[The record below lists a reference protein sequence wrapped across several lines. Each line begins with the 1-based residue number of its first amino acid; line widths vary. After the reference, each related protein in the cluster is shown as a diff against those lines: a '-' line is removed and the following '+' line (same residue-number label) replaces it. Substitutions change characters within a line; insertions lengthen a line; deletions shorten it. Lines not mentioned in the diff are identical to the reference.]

1 MLPACPLPPTRVIM
15 RIAIYQELLMK
26 ILRLTV
32 RTTLVTLCFLALAHP
47 VFAGPAHVHGEAKL
61 EIIVD
66 GNELAIRFESPLDGL
81 LGFERAPRS
90 ATEKQAVQT
99 MKAKL
104 EDVARLFPLSPEAGC
119 TAQAPRIESPVF
131 ADKAAAGHLDLDA
144 DYRWQ
149 CAKPAALRAV
159 ETRLFAEFP
168 RLKRIKLDF
177 VGPAGQKS
185 GRLTPSQ
192 PRFAW

>member
-1 MLPACPLPPTRVIM
+1 M
-15 RIAIYQELLMK
+15 RLAIVQELLMK
-26 ILRLTV
+26 TPRLT
-32 RTTLVTLCFLALAHP
+32 LLILSALAFVPP
-47 VFAGPAHVHGEAKL
+47 VIADPAHVHGEAKL

-66 GNELAIRFESPLDGL
+66 GSELAIRFESPLDGL

-90 ATEKQAVQT
+90 AAEKQAVQT
-99 MKAKL
+99 MMAKL
-104 EDVARLFPLSPEAGC
+104 QDAARLFPLPPEAGC
-119 TAQAPRIESPVF
+119 TAQAPKIESPVF

-144 DYRWQ
+144 DYRWN
-149 CAKPAALRAV
+149 CAKPAALRAF